1 MKVWKVTTF
10 PYWEVSSM
18 IKCFRAEFC
27 RLSKSPAFWFCLIG
41 MFVTAAGFIVL
52 QATAMDYTVPISRVI
67 FLPLTLWGM
76 ASAAFVSFFLGQDF
90 SGGFVR
96 CKLLSI
102 PCRRDY
108 VLAQLAVAAVGCGSI
123 YLMVTL
129 FTVALSLPFFEVNVN
144 AVDFLCFTLIGLVMS
159 MVQGCFFAS
168 LTLLC
173 ANQSKGILVTMTV
186 SFLMLLLAL
195 HTNSILVQSPYK
207 NGAANPHY
215 VDGAVRQVYLLLH
228 NLNPTGQA
236 AQLSVWKVPQ
246 PIYTGFCSFLLAAIS
261 SFVSCRGFEN
271 KEIQ

>member
-1 MKVWKVTTF
+1 MV
-10 PYWEVSSM
+10 
-18 IKCFRAEFC
+18 KCFRAELC
-27 RLSKSPAFWFCLIG
+27 RLRKSPAFWLCLIG
-41 MFVTAAGFIVL
+41 MLVTAAGFVAI

-108 VLAQLAVAAVGCGSI
+108 VLAQLAAAAMGCGSI
-123 YLMVTL
+123 YLIVIM
-129 FTVALSLPFFEVNVN
+129 FTAMLSLPFFEMDVK
-144 AVDFLCFTLIGLVMS
+144 AVDVLRFTLIGLLTS
-159 MVQGCFFAS
+159 IAQGCFFAG

-173 ANQSKGILVTMTV
+173 ANQSRGILVSMII

-195 HTNSILVQSPYK
+195 HTNSILVQPPYK
-207 NGAANPHY
+207 NGAMNPHY
-215 VDGAVRQVYLLLH
+215 AEGAVRQVYLLLH

-236 AQLSVWKVPQ
+236 AQLSVWNVPQ
-246 PIYTGFCSFLLAAIS
+246 PIYTGICSFLLTAIS
-261 SFVSCRGFEN
+261 FVGSCWEFEN
-271 KEIQ
+271 KDIR

>member
-1 MKVWKVTTF
+1 
-10 PYWEVSSM
+10 M
-18 IKCFRAEFC
+18 IKCFRAELC
-27 RLSKSPAFWFCLIG
+27 RLWKSPAFWLCLIG
-41 MFVTAAGFIVL
+41 MLVTASGFVVL

-96 CKLLSI
+96 CKLLST

-108 VLAQLAVAAVGCGSI
+108 VLAQLAVAAVGCGII
-123 YLMVTL
+123 YLMITL
-129 FTVALSLPFFEVNVN
+129 FTTILSLPFFEVNIN
-144 AVDFLCFTLIGLVMS
+144 AVDFLCFMMTGLVMS

-173 ANQSKGILVTMTV
+173 ANQSKGILVTMSV

-195 HTNSILVQSPYK
+195 HTNSILVQPPYK
-207 NGAANPHY
+207 NDAINPHY
-215 VDGAVRQVYLLLH
+215 VDGVVRQIYLLLH

-236 AQLSVWKVPQ
+236 AQLSVWDVPQ
-246 PIYTGFCSFLLAAIS
+246 PIYTGIYSFLLAVIS
-261 SFVSCRGFEN
+261 SVVSCWGFEN
-271 KEIQ
+271 KDIQ